1 MTNHESPDS
10 HQEIL
15 LERYQ
20 VQQELGKKAGRRSLL
35 TRDLQTLELVVKILS
50 FRTK

>member
-20 VQQELGKKAGRRSLL
+20 VQQELGKKAGRQSLL